1 MVPYKRIHRTII
13 DSSDSTSNMSA
24 IKKTMEVGHELA
36 EHNEYGSLLEHDG
49 KQRENLS
56 DVAETSFDLGLRE
69 CFYIFI
75 VLLAV
80 GMVAYSFVFEKW
92 PIIDSLYFTVVMLT
106 SAGYGDLSPSTP
118 GGKIF
123 TALFALAGIVM
134 LGMVLGV
141 VGSTLVEEQVAASQN
156 VGKSKGKLERQSS
169 IHDRYEESS
178 FLSKISGH
186 LPEFA
191 FVLLGGIAVGMMEH
205 WNLFDSFY
213 YSVITATTIGF
224 GDLAPKSEFARA
236 VAIVYIPLAV
246 GSTGYILGKVAS
258 SIVETKMADFNKKL
272 WSYELTIKDIEALD
286 EDNEG
291 GGMCRGIS

>member
-1 MVPYKRIHRTII
+1 
-13 DSSDSTSNMSA
+13 
-24 IKKTMEVGHELA
+24 
-36 EHNEYGSLLEHDG
+36 
-49 KQRENLS
+49 
-56 DVAETSFDLGLRE
+56 
-69 CFYIFI
+69 
-75 VLLAV
+75 
-80 GMVAYSFVFEKW
+80 
-92 PIIDSLYFTVVMLT
+92 
-106 SAGYGDLSPSTP
+106 
-118 GGKIF
+118 
-123 TALFALAGIVM
+123 
-134 LGMVLGV
+134 
-141 VGSTLVEEQVAASQN
+141 
-156 VGKSKGKLERQSS
+156 
-169 IHDRYEESS
+169 
-178 FLSKISGH
+178 
-186 LPEFA
+186 
-191 FVLLGGIAVGMMEH
+191 MEH

>member
-1 MVPYKRIHRTII
+1 MVPYKRSHRTII

-36 EHNEYGSLLEHDG
+36 EHNEYGSILEHDG

-69 CFYIFI
+69 CFYIF
-75 VLLAV
+75 VALLVV

-106 SAGYGDLSPSTP
+106 SAGYGDLSPTTT
-118 GGKIF
+118 GGKVF

-141 VGSTLVEEQVAASQN
+141 VGSTLVEEQVAASQD

-169 IHDRYEESS
+169 IHGRYEESS
-178 FLSKISGH
+178 FFSKISGH

-191 FVLLGGIAVGMMEH
+191 FVLLGGIAIGMMER
-205 WNLFDSFY
+205 WNLLDSFY
-213 YSVITATTIGF
+213 YSVVTATVRVNF
-224 GDLAPKSEFARA
+224 
-236 VAIVYIPLAV
+236 
-246 GSTGYILGKVAS
+246 
-258 SIVETKMADFNKKL
+258 
-272 WSYELTIKDIEALD
+272 LTVDS
-286 EDNEG
+286 
-291 GGMCRGIS
+291 CFSFF